1 MQDTHAPSRLGL
13 VSSAATSATL
23 TGASPVLPD
32 INVFRAMAN
41 ADTLYP
47 KYMEFVRTLFTPL
60 ELAADLE
67 RMVVLRVAERSDC
80 FYVWRQNAVVAQ
92 SVGVTPEQLAALE
105 SGNIGSRY
113 FSDAERAAL
122 AFTDEVIN
130 LIEATDQAY
139 AAVREHLS
147 ERAVTEMLYVI
158 GTYMFVVRLVRTG
171 RVPLDATPAPS
182 PQRTSNPPTADA
194 TASATPTT
202 SRRRE
207 A

>member
-1 MQDTHAPSRLGL
+1 
-13 VSSAATSATL
+13 
-23 TGASPVLPD
+23 
-32 INVFRAMAN
+32 
-41 ADTLYP
+41 
-47 KYMEFVRTLFTPL
+47 
-60 ELAADLE
+60 
-67 RMVVLRVAERSDC
+67 
-80 FYVWRQNAVVAQ
+80 VVAQ

-171 RVPLDATPAPS
+171 RVPLDATPICRQTSAQERRGGPPSASSRPAAYGRAPS
-182 PQRTSNPPTADA
+182 K
-194 TASATPTT
+194 
-202 SRRRE
+202 
-207 A
+207 